1 MQLATGIHRWLA
13 ASAALSMLAATP
25 APAQW
30 IDVPAPEVPRTADGE
45 IDLDAPAPRL
55 PSGRVDLQG
64 VWGIDERPSH
74 LHNLALDMD
83 PDDVPFQLWARELF
97 EERVTGAHFGRDPDS
112 NCLPQGVPRV
122 AFVPGPWKIV
132 ETPNSIVIVYEAFTL
147 WRQIFTDGREMGPNA
162 YPNWLGYSTGAWEG
176 DTFVVET
183 RGFNGKIWLDT
194 EGRPSTTELH
204 VTERF
209 TRTAFGR
216 MTIDVTIDD
225 PGAYTDLW
233 HASVPFALQVG
244 WEPLEYIC
252 GENNKIDEY

>member
-1 MQLATGIHRWLA
+1 M
-13 ASAALSMLAATP
+13 
-25 APAQW
+25 
-30 IDVPAPEVPRTADGE
+30 
-45 IDLDAPAPRL
+45 
-55 PSGRVDLQG
+55 
-64 VWGIDERPSH
+64 
-74 LHNLALDMD
+74 
-83 PDDVPFQLWARELF
+83 
-97 EERVTGAHFGRDPDS
+97 DPDS

-132 ETPNSIVIVYEAFTL
+132 ET
-147 WRQIFTDGREMGPNA
+147 
-162 YPNWLGYSTGAWEG
+162 
-176 DTFVVET
+176 
-183 RGFNGKIWLDT
+183 RGFNGRIWLDT

-252 GENNKIDEY
+252 GENNKIDAY